1 MFSKISKIAL
11 LAIATVRAQL
21 DGQLPLSSIL
31 KEVPAQAATVFSL
44 VYGTP
49 LTQYVIFGNSIA
61 NKSGGEWMTNELLH
75 ETTLANASYHTI
87 VLPNVDTLYSEA
99 LIDLSISDVVAT
111 MPPLEPGRY
120 YIWPFYDVYGNNF
133 CNIGTTA
140 KSRPGKYLITYAPAN
155 PGCPPPSAD
164 IDGEYFGEIRM
175 PTPYGA
181 SLLRIQVDNSS
192 DIDHV
197 VTSVQGNFTLS
208 TVPISR
214 PQLAPPLTRS
224 LLNDGFDTTD
234 SATYLMQLTARL
246 SIWNFPEDG
255 ADIAR
260 VTSILRMAGIS
271 RGSYTTPS
279 GVDLTLA
286 LSTARSKIAAVK
298 TKFLSLGNGWAS
310 LPPNLSANFRSHYV
324 VRAFVALKG
333 YMEVSSNNALYPT
346 YAIDGY
352 LYSNQSYI
360 VTFTGKPEVSGFWS
374 LTMYDGAG
382 YLVPNNSSVYSLSD
396 RDNITYPDGTLVS
409 STPPNSKAPFY
420 MLLQSTDYE
429 VSPEWQSNWLPTPAD
444 GAQFK
449 FIFRLYGPKKALY
462 GYTYPLVTPV
472 EVNPPIPTE
481 TVV

>member
-1 MFSKISKIAL
+1 MFSKISGIAL
-11 LAIATVRAQL
+11 LAVATVHAQL
-21 DGQLPLSSIL
+21 HGQVPLSSTL
-31 KEVPAQAATVFSL
+31 NEA
-44 VYGTP
+44 
-49 LTQYVIFGNSIA
+49 
-61 NKSGGEWMTNELLH
+61 SGGEWKTNEFLH

-99 LIDLSISDVVAT
+99 LIDLSMSDVVAT

-140 KSRPGKYLITYAPAN
+140 KSVPGKYLIKYDPSN
-155 PGCPPPSAD
+155 PGCPPPSSD
-164 IDGEYFGEIRM
+164 TDGDYVGVIRM

-192 DIDHV
+192 DVDHV

-208 TVPISR
+208 TVPTSR
-214 PQLAPPLTRS
+214 PYVAPPLTRS

-234 SATYLMQLTARL
+234 AATYLMQLTARL
-246 SIWNFPEDG
+246 AAFNPPEVATDVPWVV
-255 ADIAR
+255 A
-260 VTSILRMAGIS
+260 TLRLAGIHY
-271 RGSYTTPS
+271 GYYTTPS

-286 LSTARSKIAAVK
+286 LSTARSKIGAVK
-298 TKFLSLGNGWAS
+298 GEKFLSLGNGWAR
-310 LPPNLSANFRSHYV
+310 LPASLSANFHSHYD

-333 YMEVSSNNALYPT
+333 YMEVNSTDALYPT

-360 VTFTGKPEVSGFWS
+360 VTFAGKPEVYGFWS
-374 LTMYDGAG
+374 LTMYDGPG
-382 YLVPNNSSVYSLSD
+382 YLVPNNGSVYSLSD

-409 STPPNSKAPFY
+409 STRPDSKAPFY
-420 MLLQSTDYE
+420 MLLQSTDHD
-429 VSPEWQSNWLPTPAD
+429 VSPDWQSNWLPTPAD

-449 FIFRLYGPKKALY
+449 FIFRLYGPKEELY
-462 GYTYPLVTPV
+462 DYTYPLMTPV
-472 EVNPPIPTE
+472 KVNPPIPTTT
-481 TVV
+481 TV